1 MRRGTSTDVGEG
13 RLRRRHTHL
22 LAPVDPGQSSIHTEP
37 CLGAGSQH
45 ARVCRWPAGWKTQSK
60 RPPPPSGP
68 RFSICKMPAVIVY
81 SILWELPYPHPP
93 QKRQRNSPSSYA
105 VSSITVPSAERK
117 GRMFW
122 GAESLLGWGCSPQS
136 GTCGGTWSLRD

>member
-60 RPPPPSGP
+60 RPPPLQGLVFPFAKCQQSLSTASCGSFP
-68 RFSICKMPAVIVY
+68 TPTPPKRDRG
-81 SILWELPYPHPP
+81 ILPP
-93 QKRQRNSPSSYA
+93 
-105 VSSITVPSAERK
+105 VMPSAASLSLVLRGKAECFGELRV
-117 GRMFW
+117 FW
-122 GAESLLGWGCSPQS
+122 GGAVVLSLERVVVLGH
-136 GTCGGTWSLRD
+136 

>member
-60 RPPPPSGP
+60 RPPPFRASFFHLQNASSHCLQHPVGASLP
-68 RFSICKMPAVIVY
+68 PPPPKETEEFSLQLC
-81 SILWELPYPHPP
+81 
-93 QKRQRNSPSSYA
+93 RQQHHCP
-105 VSSITVPSAERK
+105 
-117 GRMFW
+117 
-122 GAESLLGWGCSPQS
+122 
-136 GTCGGTWSLRD
+136 